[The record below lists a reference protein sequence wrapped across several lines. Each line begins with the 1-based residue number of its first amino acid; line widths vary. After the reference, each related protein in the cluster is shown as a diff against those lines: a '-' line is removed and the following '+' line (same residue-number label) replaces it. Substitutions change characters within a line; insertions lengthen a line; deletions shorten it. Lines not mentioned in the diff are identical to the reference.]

1 MEYYTRKEEKI
12 PVIAETDVLV
22 VGAGPGGIGAAVTAA
37 RNNVSVM
44 IIEQCGA
51 LGGISTSGL
60 MSHWTGRVKS
70 KLYSEILQKSAEKN
84 LFSDEVTD
92 LIDPENLKA
101 LYAEMLTAAN
111 VRILL
116 YTFASGVVTENNR
129 VCGVIVENKSGTGLI
144 KAKVVI
150 DASGDGDIA
159 AKSGAEYFKGREA
172 DGKMQPATLMFK
184 VGGVDTENAVTL
196 WSFEDTYQT
205 EKGELQALAREHLKA
220 PAGHV
225 LLYPTT
231 LPGIITCN
239 MTNCID
245 IDGTDA
251 EALTKAELQC
261 RAQIEPIVKF
271 LREFAP
277 GYENCFAISSASLIG
292 IRETRHFKGVKTI
305 TEEDIS
311 KARIFEDR
319 VVEDAYFNFDVHNI
333 SGAGL
338 DETGVQHKFTQKNG
352 YTIPYGC
359 LVPEKIDGLL
369 LSGRNISGTHMA
381 HSNFRAMPICLAIGC
396 GAGAAAA
403 VAVKDNVEVRDVDVK
418 KIQEILF

>member
-60 MSHWTGRVKS
+60 MSHWTGSVKS

-84 LFSDEVTD
+84 IFSDEVTD

-116 YTFASGVVTENNR
+116 YTFASGVVMENNR

-159 AKSGAEYFKGREA
+159 AKSGAEYFKGRET

-205 EKGELQALAREHLKA
+205 KKGELQALAREHLKA

-277 GYENCFAISSASLIG
+277 GYKNCFAISSASLIG

-311 KARIFEDR
+311 EARIFEDR

-338 DETGVQHKFTQKNG
+338 DKTGVQHKFTQKNG

-396 GAGAAAA
+396 GAGAAAS